1 MESFASTIIASKKRI
16 KKKKNR
22 IKQNETKIDAH
33 TACTG
38 RFSFLFPSSC
48 CLFRLFIVC
57 SFYSMD
63 ARLIIIPI
71 DDLTKFQFNFLLIK
85 CFLFDRSGAREN
97 DTTLIVGGLDWLSA
111 QHFDTIRRV
120 LHRYE
125 LYSRYK

>member
-1 MESFASTIIASKKRI
+1 
-16 KKKKNR
+16 
-22 IKQNETKIDAH
+22 
-33 TACTG
+33 
-38 RFSFLFPSSC
+38 
-48 CLFRLFIVC
+48 
-57 SFYSMD
+57 MD
-63 ARLIIIPI
+63 ARPIIIPI

-125 LYSRYK
+125 LYTRYK